1 MILILKHASQKFRA
15 ELKPLSLFLSLS
27 LSCFNSVQLK
37 RKAIYNTL
45 S

>member
-1 MILILKHASQKFRA
+1 MILILKHASQKIRA
-15 ELKPLSLFLSLS
+15 ELKPLS

-37 RKAIYNTL
+37 KKAIYTTL

>member
-1 MILILKHASQKFRA
+1 MILILKHASQKIRA
-15 ELKPLSLFLSLS
+15 ELKPLSLS